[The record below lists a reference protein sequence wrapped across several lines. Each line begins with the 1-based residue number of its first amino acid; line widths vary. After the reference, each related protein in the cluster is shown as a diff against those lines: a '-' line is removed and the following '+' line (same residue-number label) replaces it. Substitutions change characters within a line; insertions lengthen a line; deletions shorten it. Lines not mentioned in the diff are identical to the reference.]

1 LADAYPPLMPTA
13 TGMRGLCPRC
23 GKGKLFKRG
32 LTLAERCEA
41 CGLDYGKLA
50 EAGDAPA
57 VFLILGLGAL
67 IVGLA
72 LWVEVTYEP
81 PIWVHLMLWLP
92 LTAILGI
99 AALRPLK
106 GLTIAHG
113 YLRDA
118 AESRH

>member
-1 LADAYPPLMPTA
+1 VSTDYPLLPPTA
-13 TGMRGLCPRC
+13 TGLRGRCPRC
-23 GKGKLFKRG
+23 GKGRLFKHG
-32 LTLAERCEA
+32 LALAESCEA

-57 VFLILGLGAL
+57 VFIILALGAL

-81 PIWVHLMLWLP
+81 PIWLHLLLWLP

-106 GLTIAHG
+106 GLTIAHSYRRG
-113 YLRDA
+113 A
-118 AESRH
+118 EESRH